1 MRSIPLAAAALAYL
15 AALGGLRPVSESFDG
30 LAFVRAAAAGG
41 IDYGHALY
49 LPLLRLAGVGAEG
62 HDPVA
67 RAKWVSV
74 AGALLAVLLLW
85 RAARA
90 RGAAHL
96 AAGLVAGWFGLGA
109 LLVHEAGSIEP
120 TTWTLA
126 ALLLAEAAAA
136 RHAARPTAARLGA
149 LLLACAVALGFHV
162 VSVCALPWLARRVWP
177 ARGRLPRAHAGLV
190 LASGLTLLA
199 LACAGGE
206 LGRFLRH
213 WWGFVPSYSEGIGP
227 TLAAHAARGARL
239 VGEGAPV
246 LLAGGVV
253 GAIALWRSRA
263 AEWREGPLLAA
274 PYLVAFLV
282 LGKPLVGLLAPLQL
296 AAGLV
301 LAHVAA
307 RWRGP
312 RPTLALGLGL
322 ALTLVHALP
331 QALAWSGAPD
341 EPRARAALFAR
352 HVPTGSVLFSG
363 PLANHFR
370 FYHPE
375 LTVVALTEL
384 WHEAFARDRAAE
396 PLTVVRAAV
405 DAAARPCAL
414 TSEGA
419 GFLVGELG
427 LAPEAL
433 GLSSRRT
440 LFLPEDPRLA
450 LFPLEPGAK
459 Q

>member
-1 MRSIPLAAAALAYL
+1 MRSLPLAAVALAYL
-15 AALGGLRPVSESFDG
+15 AVLGGLRPASESFDG

-49 LPLLRLAGVGAEG
+49 LPLLRLAGVGEAG
-62 HDPVA
+62 DPVA
-67 RAKWVSV
+67 RAKWVSA
-74 AGALLAVLLLW
+74 AGALLAVGLLW

-90 RGAAHL
+90 RGATPL
-96 AAGLVAGWFGLGA
+96 PAGLVAGWFGLGA

-126 ALLLAEAAAA
+126 TLLLADAAGA
-136 RHAARPTAARLGA
+136 RHAARPTAVRLGV
-149 LLLACAVALGFHV
+149 LLLACATALGFHV
-162 VSVCALPWLARRVWP
+162 VAVCALPWLARRAWP
-177 ARGRLPRAHAGLV
+177 AGGRLPRAHAGLV
-190 LASGLTLLA
+190 LASGLALVALA
-199 LACAGGE
+199 LAGGE
-206 LGRFLRH
+206 LGRFLRY
-213 WWGFVPSYSEGIGP
+213 WWGFVPSYSEGVGP

-239 VGEGAPV
+239 LGEGAPV
-246 LLAGGVV
+246 LLAGAVV
-253 GAIALWRSRA
+253 GAVALWRARA
-263 AEWREGPLLAA
+263 AEWREGVLLAA
-274 PYLVAFLV
+274 PYLVAFLAF
-282 LGKPLVGLLAPLQL
+282 GKPLVGLLAPLQL

-301 LAHVAA
+301 LARVAA

-322 ALTLVHALP
+322 ALSLAHTLP
-331 QALAWSGAPD
+331 QALAWSRAPD

-352 HVPTGSVLFSG
+352 HVPEGSVLFSG

-375 LTVVALTEL
+375 LSVVALTEL
-384 WHEAFARDRAAE
+384 WHQAFARDRAAE
-396 PLTVVRAAV
+396 PLAVVRAAV
-405 DAAARPCAL
+405 TAAGRPCAL

-433 GLSSRRT
+433 GLTSQRT

-450 LFPLEPGAK
+450 LFPLELGAK